1 MGLGSVLSYF
11 TLAIFIQYSCS
22 QTLIQ
27 SDPVII
33 KPDQSHKLTCT
44 ASGFNFGGYH
54 MSWIR
59 QAPGKGLE
67 WVAYISNGGGSIYYS
82 SAVQGRFTIS
92 RDNNSYGQSLTSSAS
107 VVKRPG
113 ESVTLSCT
121 VSGFSMGSY
130 YMNWIRQKPGQGL
143 EWIGYINTGTGTGF
157 AQSLQGQFS
166 ITKDTNKNMLY
177 LEVKSLKAEDTA
189 VYYCARDSH

>member
-44 ASGFNFGGYH
+44 ASGFNFGGSW
-54 MSWIR
+54 MAWIR

-67 WVAYISNGGGSIYYS
+67 WVASMYSSIYYS
-82 SAVQGRFTIS
+82 SAVIS
-92 RDNNSYGQSLTSSAS
+92 RCYHH
-107 VVKRPG
+107 
-113 ESVTLSCT
+113 
-121 VSGFSMGSY
+121 
-130 YMNWIRQKPGQGL
+130 
-143 EWIGYINTGTGTGF
+143 
-157 AQSLQGQFS
+157 LQ
-166 ITKDTNKNMLY
+166 
-177 LEVKSLKAEDTA
+177 
-189 VYYCARDSH
+189 RR